1 MLLPYA
7 LGRPALF
14 ALAPEAAHDLTLATL
29 ARLQN
34 TPAQCLWAETRVDD
48 PVTLAGLRFPNRV
61 GLAAGLDKN
70 GRCIDGFGAMGF
82 GFVEVGTV
90 TPRPQ
95 PGNPK
100 PRMFRLPA
108 AEALILSLIHI

>member
-1 MLLPYA
+1 
-7 LGRPALF
+7 
-14 ALAPEAAHDLTLATL
+14 
-29 ARLQN
+29 
-34 TPAQCLWAETRVDD
+34 
-48 PVTLAGLRFPNRV
+48 FPNRL

-90 TPRPQ
+90 TPQPQ

-100 PRMFRLPA
+100 PRMFRLPEA
-108 AEALILSLIHI
+108 RALINRLGFNNDGLAAFIANVKGSRSFRKRGGVLGLNIGKNAVTPIDKAVDDYLACLDG